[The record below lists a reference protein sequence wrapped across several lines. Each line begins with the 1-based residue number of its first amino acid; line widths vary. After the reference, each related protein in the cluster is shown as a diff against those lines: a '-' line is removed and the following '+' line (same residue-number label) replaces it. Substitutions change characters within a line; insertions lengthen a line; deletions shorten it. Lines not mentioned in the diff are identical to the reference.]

1 MLSKNLLGKLTT
13 IFQGF
18 VMGIAEIIPGVSG
31 STLALTMGIYDDLI
45 NFLNQVSDVIKVC
58 LKFIVR
64 KASFSD
70 IKKTLLMIDFKFG
83 ILLSF
88 GGVVAVILLSNVLED
103 LVESNKQYVYAFFF
117 GLIISSLYIPFKEIK
132 VKNFKTFSIFIVTF
146 ILSFLILGI
155 QPAQDVVQPSA
166 LFMFVAALIA
176 VCGMVLPGVSG
187 SFILLLLGLYQY
199 ILSCI
204 KALTRLSIQSND
216 LLNIVIFAIGLVLGF
231 SVFVKFLKIAFTKA
245 SDYVLSFLL
254 GLMLSST
261 RVLWPF
267 IEKVNGEYLP
277 KNPWEMQLNEL
288 TIIVIIIAIS
298 IFAVFL
304 ISRMNVKEIENI

>member
-1 MLSKNLLGKLTT
+1 
-13 IFQGF
+13 
-18 VMGIAEIIPGVSG
+18 MGVAEIIPGVSG

-58 LKFIVR
+58 FKFIVR

-70 IKKTLLMIDFKFG
+70 IKNTFLMIDFKFG

-132 VKNFKTFSIFIVTF
+132 VKNSKTFSIFIVTF
-146 ILSFLILGI
+146 TLSFLILGI

-267 IEKVNGEYLP
+267 IQKESGVYIAKSPLDLP
-277 KNPWEMQLNEL
+277 VNEL
-288 TIIVIIIAIS
+288 VIISVIILS
-298 IFAVFL
+298 SLVVMFL
-304 ISRMNVKEIENI
+304 ISKMNVKEIEKI

>member
-267 IEKVNGEYLP
+267 IQKESGVYIAKSPLDLP
-277 KNPWEMQLNEL
+277 VNEL
-288 TIIVIIIAIS
+288 VIISVIILS
-298 IFAVFL
+298 SLVVMFL
-304 ISRMNVKEIENI
+304 ISKMNVKEIEKI